1 MTFQEIIF
9 ALQKYWSSK
18 GCVLGNPYDIE
29 KGAEHLTQIH
39 SLCH

>member
-18 GCVLGNPYDIE
+18 GCVLGNPYTSFIE
-29 KGAEHLTQIH
+29 KYFPDYVK
-39 SLCH
+39 